1 MDMMLTTKT
10 LGRDPGC
17 AVMSLGAVMFDPT
30 GNDHD
35 AVYRKENQFFTPISS
50 FDFARHGLK
59 SDPDTLRWW
68 KKQPA
73 WASISTE
80 CLTSNVNVEAACT
93 NFQRFFE
100 EHNPVKVW
108 SNSPTFHVPIMA
120 TLFEKIGLPLPFR
133 YRDEMDYRTALELAY
148 GDREMRPIVE
158 SEHGLFRHHALG
170 DAITQSLNLVRALQ
184 DIRELPS
191 PLLERQRWLMLDIET
206 LGRRPGY
213 GIMSIGGSVF
223 NSANDLKIIGNPDNH
238 FYRVLSTFDLTNHGF
253 QTDSATLKWWR
264 EKEIWKTLSVQVAN
278 SNEGARKVC
287 EDFAHFITTQA
298 KPDKIWANSPSFDIE
313 MVRFMFRKMNV
324 AFPMNYQNEMDFRT
338 LMELTYPVRENRPQ
352 RIFTGM
358 NVEHHALGDA
368 IEQSFQ
374 ATHALNS
381 LGLAKKTENLTDKS
395 QKIMADL
402 VEKVESKQRDEENAQ
417 KATTFIK
424 TLPRVTSK
432 RASAP

>member
-10 LGRDPGC
+10 LGRDAGC
-17 AVMSLGAVMFDPT
+17 AVMSLSAVMFDPT
-30 GNDHD
+30 GKDSE
-35 AVYRKENQFFTPISS
+35 AVYRKDNQLFTPISS
-50 FDFARHGLK
+50 FDSASHGLQ

-73 WASISTE
+73 WATIGTE
-80 CLTSNVNVEAACT
+80 FMNSNVRVEDACMS
-93 NFQRFFE
+93 FQRFYE
-100 EHNPVKVW
+100 EQQPVKVW

-120 TLFEKIGLPLPFR
+120 ALFQKIGLPLPFG

-148 GDREMRPIVE
+148 GDREMRPTIDAK
-158 SEHGLFRHHALG
+158 HGLFRHHALG
-170 DAITQSLNLVRALQ
+170 DAITQSLALVRALQ
-184 DIRELPS
+184 DIREFPS

-206 LGRRPGY
+206 LGRRPGD

-223 NSANDLKIIGNPDNH
+223 NANNDFKIIGNPANH

-253 QTDSATLKWWR
+253 QTDPVTLKWWR
-264 EKEIWKTLSVQVAN
+264 EKEIWKSLSAQIMN
-278 SNEGARKVC
+278 SNVGVRKVC

-324 AFPMNYQNEMDFRT
+324 AFPVNYQNEMDFRT
-338 LMELTYPVRENRPQ
+338 LMELTYPVRDNRPQ

-358 NVEHHALGDA
+358 DIQHHALGDS

-374 ATHALNS
+374 ATHALNT
-381 LGLAKKTENLTDKS
+381 LGLAKESAPLTSAS
-395 QKIMADL
+395 QKKMADL
-402 VEKVESKQRDEENAQ
+402 VEKVEAHQRDEENAQ

-424 TLPRVTSK
+424 TLPKVSSK
-432 RASAP
+432 RPARP